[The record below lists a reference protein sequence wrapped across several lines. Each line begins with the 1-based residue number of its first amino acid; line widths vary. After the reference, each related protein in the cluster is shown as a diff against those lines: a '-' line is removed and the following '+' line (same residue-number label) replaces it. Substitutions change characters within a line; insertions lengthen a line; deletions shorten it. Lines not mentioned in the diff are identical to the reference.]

1 MSAAPICCYLN
12 KVAEVREGETPDAAE
27 GEHVS
32 TDVLIAEDEPA
43 ILDSLEF
50 ILRRAGLTVAS
61 VTDGAAALAEIRRL
75 NPKVVVLDV
84 MLPRQS
90 GFEVLKQIRAD
101 QAFAQL
107 QVLMLTAKGQTQDKR
122 IAEELGADAFV
133 TKPYANADVVQSVK
147 ALMARLGPA

>member
-1 MSAAPICCYLN
+1 MA
-12 KVAEVREGETPDAAE
+12 
-27 GEHVS
+27 

-50 ILRRAGLTVAS
+50 ILRRAGFSVAS
-61 VTDGAAALAEIRRL
+61 VTDGSAALDEIRRL
-75 NPKVVVLDV
+75 HPKVVVLDV

-101 QAFAQL
+101 RAL
-107 QVLMLTAKGQTQDKR
+107 SPLPVLMLTAKGQQQDKR

-133 TKPYANADVVQSVK
+133 TKPYANADVVQSVQS
-147 ALMARLGPA
+147 LIARLGTELPSG